1 MKYRRLHRL
10 LGLVMMLPFIAWAT
24 TAIFFLVRP
33 GYIEAYAALD
43 LVTGELPAVI
53 DVRTEPEWREFRYA
67 SSPLGSHLLV
77 RTASGWQHLDAM
89 TGAPFAPPDETGL
102 RQLLEPAIAANRD
115 RYGQLT
121 TIDGLTAQ
129 TSTGVDITVHWNT
142 LGASQMG
149 RDTRWINKVYDIHY
163 LRWTGH
169 AGFDQVF
176 GVAGLIALLVLTWTG
191 ATLALRGR
199 LPWSRRSREAPAT
212 EDTA

>member
-10 LGLVMMLPFIAWAT
+10 LGLILILPFVAWAT

-33 GYIEAYAALD
+33 GYTNAYATLD
-43 LVTGELPAVI
+43 LATGTLPPTI

-67 SSPLGSHLLV
+67 ASPLGTHLLA
-77 RTASGWQHLDAM
+77 RTASGWQHLDAS
-89 TGAPFAPPDETGL
+89 TGAALAPPDESGL
-102 RQLLEPAIAANRD
+102 RLLLEPAIADNSA
-115 RYGQLT
+115 RYGQLE
-121 TIDGLTAQ
+121 IVDGLNAQ
-129 TSTGVDITVHWNT
+129 TSTGVEITVHWDT
-142 LGASQMG
+142 LSASQTG

-199 LPWSRRSREAPAT
+199 LPWSRPAPESPEGT
-212 EDTA
+212 V